1 LSDFESLIVATLP
14 LHKAILLRGRL
25 DPIVIYPLGRR
36 GVVRVV
42 SSLTGERVKK
52 DPKFKHTMAN
62 AAVLGRASRIASFV
76 YGELP
81 KAFRQFW
88 MYKAFTGEAIHLLRE
103 GKTDKE
109 AKDILW
115 KTYAEIWVIKA
126 KRTQVPVDSPN
137 KGKIKTYKR
146 EKIIQVSPMPS
157 LYSMP
162 IQQHRY
168 LQVKGSK
175 KKKKVFAWPP

>member
-1 LSDFESLIVATLP
+1 VATLP
-14 LHKAILLRGRL
+14 LYKAHLLRGRL
-25 DPIVIYPLGRR
+25 EPIVIYPLGRKGILR
-36 GVVRVV
+36 AV

-62 AAVLGRASRIASFV
+62 AAVLGRASGIASFV

-88 MYKAFTGEAIHLLRE
+88 MYRAFTGEAIHLLRE

-115 KTYAEIWVIKA
+115 KTYAEVWVIKA
-126 KRTQVPVDSPN
+126 QEPQPSVDLSYKEEVQISKRKKTIQASYERSVYALPFQQNYTLPV
-137 KGKIKTYKR
+137 R
-146 EKIIQVSPMPS
+146 
-157 LYSMP
+157 
-162 IQQHRY
+162 RW
-168 LQVKGSK
+168 K
-175 KKKKVFAWPP
+175 KKKEVLAWPP